1 MKIRTVQQ
9 FLKGKW
15 HQVEK
20 AASLHDNGM
29 APDLVAVIT
38 SLVSF
43 PVSEL
48 KWKRVNITLFSRS

>member
-1 MKIRTVQQ
+1 M
-9 FLKGKW
+9 
-15 HQVEK
+15 EK